1 MATDKD
7 QTDAVMAFIGTV
19 SDIAKD
25 SAGWTA
31 RVAEWRGHAENAN
44 KALQEAQNIH
54 AAAQDHHKA
63 GDQALA
69 QAKQTEVDVNY
80 WRDQCEKK
88 EKAIAER
95 ETAVTTREQSATAT
109 EREAHGKLIAVNETS
124 AAMDVREAN
133 LKQREEALAAEAA
146 RVQALLD
153 SYDEAKHKAALQL
166 AS

>member
-7 QTDAVMAFIGTV
+7 QTDAVMAFIGAV

-25 SAGWTA
+25 TAGWA
-31 RVAEWRGHAENAN
+31 GRVAEWREHAGNAA
-44 KALQEAQNIH
+44 KALQEAQNVH

-69 QAKQTEVDVNY
+69 KAKQTEVDVNY

-88 EKAIAER
+88 ETALGDREAAVNEREQNAIAI
-95 ETAVTTREQSATAT
+95 
-109 EREAHGKLIAVNETS
+109 EREAHAKQIKAGEVS
-124 AAMDVREAN
+124 AASDAREAD
-133 LKQREEALAAEAA
+133 LAQREQALAAERD